1 MPGILGLYDTAT
13 NVNNLDETTRSEVFN
28 EVIDQINHEFPT
40 TVLQGPS
47 ETDRQRIRE
56 RVEAQISAALRKRN
70 CRPGVQQEGAI
81 AEELTRR
88 ILGLGFLDLL
98 LPPARTDIS
107 EITIYSSGLLQI
119 MLKGSVRWES
129 IDLHPGAGEIWR
141 VLDRLIGP
149 QNKTLNETNPSIN
162 AKAAGNAAQSGWWAH
177 QSPPPGNCSS
187 RSQPIYQYSPV

>member
-47 ETDRQRIRE
+47 DTDRQRIRE

-88 ILGLGFLDLL
+88 ILG
-98 LPPARTDIS
+98 
-107 EITIYSSGLLQI
+107 
-119 MLKGSVRWES
+119 
-129 IDLHPGAGEIWR
+129 
-141 VLDRLIGP
+141 
-149 QNKTLNETNPSIN
+149 
-162 AKAAGNAAQSGWWAH
+162 
-177 QSPPPGNCSS
+177 
-187 RSQPIYQYSPV
+187 